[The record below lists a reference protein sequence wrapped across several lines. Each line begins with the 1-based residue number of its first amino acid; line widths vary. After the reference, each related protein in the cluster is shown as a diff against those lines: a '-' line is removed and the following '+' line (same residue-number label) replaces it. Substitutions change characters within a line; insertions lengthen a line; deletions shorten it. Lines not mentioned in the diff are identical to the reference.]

1 MEIAPIVLDHRPS
14 YLEHAPAEYSLLSL
28 PVGAGTVMGHLVGDL
43 PEGSERAIRILP
55 MFPQP
60 AGYRERVLDI
70 APSGASVIEPD
81 GLLSIV
87 HDCEPSDLLLIIDPR
102 YWPTGG
108 LDVSAVMR
116 SGSDQAWAV
125 HCVALGS
132 PRESA
137 KEYVHCDDDGYV
149 RRISRYYD
157 QVTNLKIDAIAY
169 SVIPVAS
176 FEHVRFES
184 LADLRAALAAWGVL
198 SRDVPATS
206 AVVDLSEES
215 GLLTI
220 NEQSVVAALS
230 SETLPGFDR
239 HACGMFSA
247 RGCRV
252 DSSARIVGPV
262 ILQENVVIEAGATV
276 IGPSV
281 LGEGC
286 RVREGGLIAQSVLT
300 RGSTVLSNRVVRQ
313 SVRAGQCEGDGS
325 VEAEKKHTGGD
336 VTKSLQH
343 EGIRL
348 GADASA
354 MRDVRSDPARVVTLK
369 LIFDVVLA
377 FISLIVVSPLI
388 AVVAILIKLD
398 SKGPVFFGHLREG
411 KDGKVFKC
419 LKFRTMCQDAH
430 LKQRDLYSTNNL
442 DGPQFKIDNDPRVT
456 RVGAWLR
463 ATNIDE
469 IPQFINVLLGQ
480 MSFVGPRPS
489 PFRENQ
495 ICIPWRRARLSVR
508 PGITGLWQ
516 ICRDQRSE
524 GDFHQWIAYDIMYV
538 RHMSPWLDVKIFLAT
553 ILTLGGVWSVRPT
566 WLVRNDRVIM
576 QPGGVVAASR

>member
-1 MEIAPIVLDHRPS
+1 VEIVPIVLDHRPA
-14 YLEHAPAEYSLLSL
+14 YLTRAPVEHSLLSL
-28 PVGAGTVMGHLVGDL
+28 PVGSGTVMSELVADL
-43 PEGSERAIRILP
+43 PEGAERALRILP
-55 MFPQP
+55 MFRHE
-60 AGYRERVLDI
+60 AGYAERVLET
-70 APSGASVIEPD
+70 APAGASVIEAD
-81 GLLSIV
+81 SLLSIV
-87 HDCEPSDLLLIIDPR
+87 HDCEPSDLLLIVDPR
-102 YWPTGG
+102 YWLTGG
-108 LDVSAVMR
+108 MDLSVAMR
-116 SGSDQAWAV
+116 SGSEQAWAV
-125 HCVALGS
+125 HCVAVGS

-184 LADLRAALAAWGVL
+184 LADLRAALSAWGVL

-206 AVVDLSEES
+206 AVVDLSDES

-230 SETLPGFDR
+230 RETLAGFDR
-239 HACGMFSA
+239 HACGMLSA
-247 RGCRV
+247 TGCSIH
-252 DSSARIVGPV
+252 SSARIVGPV
-262 ILQENVVIEAGATV
+262 FLQRNVVIESGATV
-276 IGPSV
+276 LGPSV

-286 RVREGGLIAQSVLT
+286 RVCEGGMVAQSVLA
-300 RGSTVLSNRVVRQ
+300 RGSMVGPNRVVRQ
-313 SVRAGQCEGDGS
+313 SVRGGSCDGDGS
-325 VEAEKKHTGGD
+325 VEDEKKYMGAG
-336 VTKSLQH
+336 VTKTPQQ

-348 GADASA
+348 GADAS
-354 MRDVRSDPARVVTLK
+354 VLGNVQTDPAFFLTFK
-369 LIFDVVLA
+369 LVFDVILA
-377 FISLIVVSPLI
+377 FVSLVVMAPVFALA
-388 AVVAILIKLD
+388 AVLIKLESD
-398 SKGPVFFGHLREG
+398 GPVFFSHVREG
-411 KDGKVFKC
+411 KDGKVFNC

-430 LKQRDLYSTNNL
+430 VKQRELYSTNNL

-508 PGITGLWQ
+508 PGITGIWQ

-524 GDFHQWIAYDIMYV
+524 GDFHQWITYDIMYV
-538 RHMSPWLDVKIFLAT
+538 RHMSLWLDVKIFFAT
-553 ILTLGGVWSVRPT
+553 VLTLGGLWSVCPT
-566 WLVRNDRVIM
+566 WLVRNDRAIM
-576 QPGGVVAASR
+576 QPAKEVVATR